1 MKRKFLRFTSVATQK
16 RAVPAHDSFL
26 LLIQLILPMILFA
39 SADFKSTVNL
49 FNQQ

>member
-16 RAVPAHDSFL
+16 RAMPAHDSFSL
-26 LLIQLILPMILFA
+26 LMLLILPMVFFA

-49 FNQQ
+49 LNQQ

>member
-16 RAVPAHDSFL
+16 RAVPSHDSFL
-26 LLIQLILPMILFA
+26 LLIQLILPMIFFA

-49 FNQQ
+49 LNQQ